1 MKNNDAQ
8 KFREF
13 QQALSGS
20 FEVEERDPATNTAR
34 LKSLRLAK
42 EASDKANGIKPV
54 VVEGAR
60 MAKSRT

>member
-8 KFREF
+8 KFRDF
-13 QQALSGS
+13 QKSQSSS
-20 FEVEERDPATNTAR
+20 FEIEERDPATNMAR

-42 EASDKANGIKPV
+42 EAHDKANGIKPAV
-54 VVEGAR
+54 VAGAR

>member
-13 QQALSGS
+13 QHALSTS
-20 FEVEERDPATNTAR
+20 FEVEERDPASNTAR

-42 EASDKANGIKPV
+42 EANDKAHGIKPV